1 MSRQT
6 WKKWQLIFMLV
17 DNGLFFLTEVI
28 LGYIGN
34 SVTLISDS
42 FSLLSNL
49 LSLLLAILTPYACR
63 YGPSCHITYGLTL
76 FEVVGVLCNAVFL
89 SSLCF
94 TIFVQSTMRLIVAQ
108 KIDEPFLILVMG
120 SLGVVVNA
128 VELIVFR
135 PFGFSKKHITVGCA
149 EPSVLTRRGREK
161 QGSCQLKKAPFDDAS
176 DTEQATKKEPPVS
189 SFNIRGVLL
198 NIIGDLL
205 GSLVVLVSA
214 LIFYFSPLSPE
225 MPCNWKCYV
234 DPCLSFL
241 MVFIIMKNA
250 FPLIKDATAILML
263 KVPDRILVKQLSE
276 DLSSVP
282 GVQGIHEL
290 HIWELSS
297 GRSVASLH
305 VKCADSLAFESIN
318 QQVQEIFHKAGV
330 HSITIQP
337 ELTYQEKPSG
347 KETSCTASCLSSD
360 CETWMCCRIFVS
372 RTEELKDK
380 GETEAGIPVEVE
392 AVLSESSAQDPDHA
406 CVSDG

>member
-135 PFGFSKKHITVGCA
+135 PFGFSKKHMFSFIKMNRESRKHNETGDFTTV
-149 EPSVLTRRGREK
+149 
-161 QGSCQLKKAPFDDAS
+161 DDAS

>member
-1 MSRQT
+1 MSRLT
-6 WKKWQLIFMLV
+6 WKKWQLTFMLV

-108 KIDEPFLILVMG
+108 KIDEPFLILVVG
-120 SLGVVVNA
+120 SLGVLVNA

-135 PFGFSKKHITVGCA
+135 PFGFSKKHVFSFIKMNRQSRKHSETGDFLTV
-149 EPSVLTRRGREK
+149 
-161 QGSCQLKKAPFDDAS
+161 DDAS
-176 DTEQATKKEPPVS
+176 DAEQATKKEPPVS
-189 SFNIRGVLL
+189 SFNIRG
-198 NIIGDLL
+198 
-205 GSLVVLVSA
+205 
-214 LIFYFSPLSPE
+214 
-225 MPCNWKCYV
+225 
-234 DPCLSFL
+234 
-241 MVFIIMKNA
+241 
-250 FPLIKDATAILML
+250 
-263 KVPDRILVKQLSE
+263 E

-318 QQVQEIFHKAGV
+318 QQLQEIFHKAGV

-337 ELTYQEKPSG
+337 ELTYLEKPSG

-372 RTEELKDK
+372 RTDELKDK
-380 GETEAGIPVEVE
+380 GETVAGIPVEVE
-392 AVLSESSAQDPDHA
+392 AVLPKSSAQDPDHA
-406 CVSDG
+406 CVSNG